1 MEEKKTT
8 REVVMMN
15 QVKTVCIFLK
25 LKNMWFYYFKEFLY
39 HIGNIS
45 FSLKT

>member
-1 MEEKKTT
+1 MYKNDTLMEEKKTT

-25 LKNMWFYYFKEFLY
+25 LK
-39 HIGNIS
+39 IS
-45 FSLKT
+45 GFITLKSSYIT